1 VLGAAGVLLLL
12 SIVVLWPLARRDPG
26 LRFWC
31 VGALLALLPAC
42 ATFPHDRLLLM
53 PGVGAMAVVA
63 TLLALAWERRR
74 RVGAAVAGAGLA
86 LVHLVAAPILL
97 PLRASRVGDFDKLL
111 RASDGTLPSEPT
123 VRQQTLVLLNPAL
136 DPLAAYLPAYREVVG
151 RPRPEHQ
158 LWLGTATRD
167 IQLRTL
173 DSHRLELRPRGGFVL
188 TASESMLRR
197 PGSGPAQG
205 ERISL
210 AAAQVVVHELTD
222 DGRPLRVVV
231 EFEKPLSDPNLRFLR
246 WQGTGYVEIDLPSV
260 GETLLL
266 PRADLF
272 GLLLGRGAPDA

>member
-74 RVGAAVAGAGLA
+74 RVGAAVAGAALA
-86 LVHLVAAPILL
+86 SVHLVAAPILL

-111 RASDGTLPSEPT
+111 RASDRTLPSEPT

-167 IQLRTL
+167 IQIRTL

-197 PGSGPAQG
+197 PGSGPVQG

-266 PRADLF
+266 PRADLL